1 MDRISAIQHFIR
13 VADLGSFTQAANL
26 AGVPKAT
33 ISNAISQ
40 LENQLGAQLLH
51 RTTRKVSLTHD
62 GQTFYDRSIHLLL
75 EFDDLHSLFQ
85 QTDAQLTG
93 IIRVDMPIGLSKNVV
108 CPALP
113 AFLQS
118 HPQLNIQ
125 LSSTDRRVDLIREGF
140 DCVVRVGKLEDSDL
154 IARPLGHMPIIS
166 CVSPAYIAQYG
177 EPDSLESLGNHKL
190 VHYQQNLSVRDDNW
204 EYWDGKNYQTIK
216 MKGAIT
222 VNNSEAYTAACIA
235 GLGIIQVPAMGAK
248 RLIEQG
254 QLVHILKQYQAEAMP
269 VNLLYANRHNLSKR
283 VKIFMDWL
291 SQLIN
296 QYTE

>member
-1 MDRISAIQHFIR
+1 MDRINAIQHFVR
-13 VADLGSFTQAANL
+13 VAELGSFTQAANL

-33 ISNAISQ
+33 VSNAVSQ
-40 LENQLGAQLLH
+40 LESQLGTQLLH

-62 GQTFYDRSIHLLL
+62 GQTFYDRSTHLLL
-75 EFDDLHSLFQ
+75 EFDDLNSLFQ

-93 IIRVDMPIGLSKNVV
+93 RIRVDMPVGLSKNVV

-113 AFLQS
+113 EFLNA
-118 HPQLNIQ
+118 HPHLDIQ

-154 IARPLGHMPIIS
+154 IARPLGYMPVIS
-166 CVSPAYIAQYG
+166 CVSPTYIERYG
-177 EPDSLESLGNHKL
+177 EPDTLASLANHKL
-190 VHYQQNLSVRDDNW
+190 VHYQQNLSARDDNW
-204 EYWDGKNYQTIK
+204 EYWDGKSYQSVK
-216 MKGAIT
+216 MQGAIT

-254 QLVHILKQYQAEAMP
+254 QLVQILKQYQAEPMP

-283 VKIFMDWL
+283 VKVFMDWL